1 MNLIE
6 LYELA
11 GNEDIEVLSI
21 DTKQETSISIRADSG
36 NCYVGINPFMIE
48 TESQEREYLAHE
60 IGHCQTG
67 SFYSRYSPLSDRGQ
81 MEFRATLWQIK
92 KLIPKNEFEKALKN
106 GIIELWELAEYFEV
120 SEDLMK
126 KAVNYYSQN
135 AG

>member
-1 MNLIE
+1 M
-6 LYELA
+6 
-11 GNEDIEVLSI
+11 
-21 DTKQETSISIRADSG
+21 RADSG

-60 IGHCQTG
+60 LGHCQTG
-67 SFYSRYSPLSDRGQ
+67 AFYTCYSPLQVKGQ
-81 MEFRATLWQIK
+81 QEHRAFLWQIK
-92 KLIPKNEFEKALKN
+92 KLIPRNEFESALKN

-135 AG
+135 VG